1 MFNGGNRRGID
12 ATDLEKINIV
22 LSTMYLCIDFAMW
35 YIGTR
40 GGSAFAADCKEEML
54 KSLKSGDI
62 NMALMEDAAT
72 FDYVV
77 AKIEA
82 LHRL

>member
-1 MFNGGNRRGID
+1 MFHGGNRRGID
-12 ATDLEKINIV
+12 GTDMERINIV
-22 LSTMYLCIDFAMW
+22 VSTMYFCIDFAMG

-40 GGSAFAADCKEEML
+40 GGPEFAADCKAEML
-54 KSLKSGDI
+54 KSLRSGDI

-72 FDYVV
+72 FDYVI

-82 LHRL
+82 LRGH